1 MYSVGEAV
9 GNKKKS
15 KRPRE
20 NIYVV
25 YLRFTYVKIDQPNIK
40 MEIRFGNY
48 DQSINTFQNTS
59 NHRFKKLNNP
69 KQDKDTLQ

>member
-25 YLRFTYVKIDQPNIK
+25 YLRFTYVKTDQPNIK

-48 DQSINTFQNTS
+48 D
-59 NHRFKKLNNP
+59 
-69 KQDKDTLQ
+69 